1 MPLIK
6 APARPFSEP
15 LVSAFWMIVS
25 CALLAGLSAL
35 ARYLAI
41 DGMHPFQIVFFR
53 LLFGVVAISP
63 LLLSRGLAF
72 AKTRQPGLYLIRVA
86 LSLITIM
93 TWFWA
98 LAYAP
103 LGEITAISFLV
114 PILATIGAA
123 LFLGETVRLRRWTAT
138 LVGFAG
144 VLIIL
149 RPGMVDMGLG
159 KWLALLSAIAMGI
172 STLFIKRL
180 TRFDDPDKIV
190 FISAS
195 LMTPVALVPALFVW
209 QWPEPAQWPLLALMG
224 AVATLGHI
232 TLTRALAASD
242 ASYVVSFD
250 FARLPFA
257 VLLGYVLFDE
267 ITDLWTWVGAGVI
280 FAATV
285 YITRREAQLKRAVD
299 GAGRSTDTSGS

>member
-1 MPLIK
+1 MPSAK
-6 APARPFSEP
+6 APAWPRNEP

-25 CALLAGLSAL
+25 CALLSAL
-35 ARYLAI
+35 GGVARYLAV

-53 LLFGVVAISP
+53 LIFGVAAIAP
-63 LLLSRGLAF
+63 LLLSRGISF
-72 AKTRQPGLYLIRVA
+72 AKTAQPGLYLIRVG
-86 LSLITIM
+86 LSLIAVM

-98 LAYAP
+98 LAFAP

-114 PILATIGAA
+114 PIYATIGAA

-138 LVGFAG
+138 LIGFLG

-149 RPGMVDMGLG
+149 RPGLLDMGPG
-159 KWLALLSAIAMGI
+159 KWLALLSTLAMGV

-180 TRFDDPDKIV
+180 TNFDDPDKIV

-195 LMTPVALVPALFVW
+195 LMTPVALVPALFFW
-209 QWPEPAQWPLLALMG
+209 EWPDAGNWPLIVLMG
-224 AVATLGHI
+224 VLASAGHV

-242 ASYVVSFD
+242 ASFVVSFD

-257 VLLGYVLFDE
+257 VLFGYLLFGE
-267 ITDLWTWVGAGVI
+267 VTDVWTWVGAGVI

-285 YITRREAQLKRAVD
+285 YISRREAQLKRAADRLDVSVNQPR
-299 GAGRSTDTSGS
+299 G